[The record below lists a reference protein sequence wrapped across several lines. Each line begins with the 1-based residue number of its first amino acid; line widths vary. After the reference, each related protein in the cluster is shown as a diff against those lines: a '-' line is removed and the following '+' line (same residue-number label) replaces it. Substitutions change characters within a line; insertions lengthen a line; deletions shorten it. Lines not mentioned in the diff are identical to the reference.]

1 MASISIKLFNKK
13 EVQTVNDL
21 VINVIDNR
29 ISVPTIIS
37 LQDELGER
45 VKKYSPISLVPILK
59 PIITCTDSYVIP
71 KNC

>member
-1 MASISIKLFNKK
+1 MASLNIIFFNKK
-13 EVQTVNDL
+13 EIQTINDL
-21 VINVIDNR
+21 LINIVDVR
-29 ISVPTIIS
+29 LTVPKNIS

-45 VKKYSPISLVPILK
+45 IKKYNPISLVPILK